1 MSKGINRNDDMQD
14 YFELLNEKIKNTSS
28 GSIDMAQ
35 EKENEKKYS
44 KKIIAEAINDVVD
57 EDFFDSYDVKKQLI
71 GDIDRFFED
80 SKKAAPKKPSPP
92 PMINK
97 KPAPPPMVK
106 KEKFIK
112 VSVPAT
118 EKVEEKK
125 IIPEVKTEP
134 IAQKTEAVEVKKQP
148 VVEKTPPVEGKM
160 PPVVQK
166 VTQEEVKMPKTEV
179 KISPLEEEPAAVK
192 ENSLLEAIKNKET
205 EKKPTS
211 FSDDYFKLF
220 ESHSSEKISNTEIK
234 KEESKK
240 SETEDKVKFN
250 AEIVSDGD
258 EDMIKREE
266 ENKKEKNPFKRLA
279 LWFKALPKK
288 KKIIVSVISA
298 FLALMLVLTS
308 AVGIFVMQ
316 KFSLIGDN
324 TGIQADDDDD
334 IIYEDEDIGNI
345 EIDIGSADF
354 KQSLIDWATTGN
366 DKHMQSKNVINVL
379 LIGADSRKG
388 RNEGNTDVM
397 MLVSVNKKTKTLK
410 MISFLRDSYLYIE
423 GNKNSY
429 CTKLNAAFSMG
440 GPECLIKTIENNY
453 KIEIDNYVMVNFK
466 SFKEIINAM
475 GGITVDVQEY
485 EANYISSFFK
495 IKMPSGEGVKLNG
508 KQALAFCRVRGCD
521 VDGDVSRTRRQ
532 RQVIDSMVN
541 RVMNSSISEI
551 NKYIDVLLPYVD
563 TGYSEAQII
572 SLGLK
577 AITNGWAKYDRNQ
590 LSMPSPECRTPGSA
604 NMWIWVVD
612 YQKAAHELQMEL
624 YGESNIILEE
634 GRTTIMD
641 VYKGAS
647 YSGSSTSIKD
657 NNKNDNEVPDTT
669 ERVTKAPVT
678 TEKNNNEE
686 KTTVEETINNEPS
699 TEVIITQPIE
709 TIPDE
714 PQTEEETPDIPDEPV
729 NGEDEPQTE
738 EAQNE

>member
-1 MSKGINRNDDMQD
+1 MSNGINRNDDIQD
-14 YFELLNEKIKNTSS
+14 YFDLLKNDTSSESKNT
-28 GSIDMAQ
+28 AQ
-35 EKENEKKYS
+35 KKENEKISS
-44 KKIIAEAINDVVD
+44 KKINAEAFNDVVD
-57 EDFFDSYDVKKQLI
+57 EDFFDNFDIKEEST
-71 GDIDRFFED
+71 GDIGRFFED
-80 SKKAAPKKPSPP
+80 SKKIAPKKPSPP
-92 PMINK
+92 PMPNK

-106 KEKFIK
+106 REKFIK
-112 VSVPAT
+112 AAAPAT
-118 EKVEEKK
+118 EKSEEKK
-125 IIPEVKTEP
+125 IIPEVKTEQM
-134 IAQKTEAVEVKKQP
+134 AQKIGAAEVKRQPVAEKASAVEIKEP
-148 VVEKTPPVEGKM
+148 TVE
-160 PPVVQK
+160 QK
-166 VTQEEVKMPKTEV
+166 LPQDEVKMPKTEV
-179 KISPLEEEPAAVK
+179 KLSSLEEKTAAEK

-220 ESHSSEKISNTEIK
+220 ESSSSEKISNTEIK
-234 KEESKK
+234 KEEFQK
-240 SETEDKVKFN
+240 SETEEKVKFN

-258 EDMIKREE
+258 KDMIKREE

-288 KKIIVSVISA
+288 KKIIVSVIAA
-298 FLALMLVLTS
+298 FLALIIILTS

-316 KFSLIGDN
+316 KFSLMGDN
-324 TGIQADDDDD
+324 TGIQADDDD
-334 IIYEDEDIGNI
+334 IVYNEEEDIGNI
-345 EIDIGSADF
+345 EIDIGSSDF

-397 MLVSVNKKTKTLK
+397 MLVSVNRKTKTLK

-440 GPECLIKTIENNY
+440 GPECLINTIENNY
-453 KIEIDNYVMVNFK
+453 KIEIDNYVMVNFE
-466 SFKEIINAM
+466 SFKEIIDAM

-485 EANYISSFFK
+485 EADYISSFFK
-495 IKMPSGEGVKLNG
+495 IKMPSGNGVKLNG
-508 KQALAFCRVRGCD
+508 KQALGFCRVRGCD
-521 VDGDVSRTRRQ
+521 TDGDVSRTRRQ

-612 YQKAAHELQMEL
+612 YQKAAYELQMEL
-624 YGESNIILEE
+624 YGESNIVLDE
-634 GRTTIMD
+634 GRITIMD

-647 YSGSSTSIKD
+647 YSGSSNSIKD
-657 NNKNDNEVPDTT
+657 NNKNDEEVPDTT
-669 ERVTKAPVT
+669 EKVTKAPVT

-686 KTTVEETINNEPS
+686 KTTVEETMNNEPS
-699 TEVIITQPIE
+699 TEVITTQPIE

-714 PQTEEETPDIPDEPV
+714 PQTEEETEDIPDEPV